1 MRILWITVSALIAF
15 PVLALDLQGKAG
27 AEALLFKD
35 APKYEQQKQQYYSVS
50 LELEAFQ
57 AVSNDS
63 EIKAKLFSRLDSQ
76 VDTRTH
82 SDIREL
88 MFYRYADE
96 WEINAGIGKVFW
108 GTTETRHLVDIVNQV
123 DWVESL
129 DDEARLG
136 QSMVMGKLIK
146 EWGTLDL
153 LILPYFR
160 EIQFTDQAGRP
171 SFQLPVET
179 NAAVYQSKDEAHHI
193 DYAVRWSHTL
203 GDADIGLSYFNGT
216 QRQPLFNAISAN
228 DQLALQ
234 PVYVQTQ
241 QLGLDA
247 QYILGDALWKL
258 EGVYR
263 DSHKADFSGYQS
275 TAVVA
280 GLEFTLVGVFETAYD
295 LGLIAEYQYDEWK
308 NLTPF
313 QNDFVAG
320 VRWVLNDEQTT
331 EVLLTHAYD
340 LEYGS
345 QNWLITA
352 SRRVGDRWKVEGM
365 ARVLGEVG
373 KKDDFLQTY
382 RKEDLVSI
390 SLFYYF

>member
-1 MRILWITVSALIAF
+1 MRILWITVIALIAF

-35 APKYEQQKQQYYSVS
+35 VPKYDQQKQQYYSVS

-57 AVSNDS
+57 AVSDDS

-82 SDIREL
+82 SDVREL
-88 MFYRYADE
+88 MFYQYADD

-179 NAAVYQSKDEAHHI
+179 NAAVYQSKDEARHI

-228 DQLALQ
+228 GQLALQ

-331 EVLLTHAYD
+331 EVLLTHACD

-352 SRRVGDRWKVEGM
+352 SRRVGDRWKVESM